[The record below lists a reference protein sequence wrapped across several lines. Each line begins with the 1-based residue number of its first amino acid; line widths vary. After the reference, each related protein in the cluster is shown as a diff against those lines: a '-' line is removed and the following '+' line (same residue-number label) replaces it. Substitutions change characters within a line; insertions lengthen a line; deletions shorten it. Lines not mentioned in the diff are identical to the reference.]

1 MRVYFLAEKGG
12 AFFVGGAYLGQVDLF
27 ERSVELD
34 PKSEL
39 PCELQAAGY
48 APVHFLWNE
57 EFLFSP
63 PEGVILYFAKKS
75 VAVYM
80 LAPARADQTLS
91 VLKQERVNHT
101 LFTLCMQG
109 KLTLNME
116 NETGFHL
123 LPLSEQFDRCEI
135 FACGENFVVEG
146 KERFLLLSHDGK
158 KLVEENGK
166 VLERGETLR
175 AEIFFRDSSGHTALC
190 EWKNGELVSCAIRTA
205 NEPTEATYALALF
218 ESVLIGADYTAFL
231 SEELQKKADSLRGY
245 LGKFESVV
253 LTSRPDTVGLVVPR
267 KERVYDVR
275 FFRVTVTDGKVAN
288 ITAV

>member
-12 AFFVGGAYLGQVDLF
+12 AFFLGGAYLGQVDLF

-48 APVHFLWNE
+48 APVNFVWNE

-63 PEGVILYFAKKS
+63 PEGIVLYFAKRS
-75 VAVYM
+75 VAVYI
-80 LAPARADQTLS
+80 LAPARADPTLS
-91 VLKQERVNHT
+91 VLKQERIGGT

-123 LPLSEQFDRCEI
+123 LPLSDPFENSTFS
-135 FACGENFVVEG
+135 ACGENFLVEG
-146 KERFLLLSHDGK
+146 KEKFLLLSHDGR
-158 KLVEENGK
+158 KLVEADGK
-166 VLERGETLR
+166 VLGCGKTLR
-175 AEIFFRDSSGHTALC
+175 AEISFRDSLGHTALC
-190 EWKNGELVSCAIRTA
+190 EWQDGELLSCAIRTA
-205 NEPTEATYALALF
+205 REPTEATYALALF

-231 SEELQKKADSLRGY
+231 SEELQKKAGSLRAF
-245 LGKFESVV
+245 LGNFESVV
-253 LTSRPDTVGLVVPR
+253 LTSRPDTVGLIVPR

-275 FFRVTVTDGKVAN
+275 LFRVSVTDGKISN